1 MIHGLY
7 EEAQG
12 FVRVDIS
19 WQFYNFI
26 KSSRIRGVSH
36 VSFCHDL

>member
-12 FVRVDIS
+12 FVLVRVDIS
-19 WQFYNFI
+19 WQFYNFKKI
-26 KSSRIRGVSH
+26 IPTPWCESRQ
-36 VSFCHDL
+36 FFP